1 MSASASRGFLFPLG
15 EGDLA
20 GLVVPCHAEH
30 TVNGLRL
37 ARTQLAHALGGAAR
51 GRGKQDGKSHALKE
65 RDDGAHARRLAR
77 AGATGYDQKLL
88 RSRLADGLAL

>member
-1 MSASASRGFLFPLG
+1 M
-15 EGDLA
+15 
-20 GLVVPCHAEH
+20 
-30 TVNGLRL
+30 NGLRL

-77 AGATGYDQKLL
+77 AGAAGEQQQLFLRRKLNGL
-88 RSRLADGLAL
+88 TLERRVLHALLALDL